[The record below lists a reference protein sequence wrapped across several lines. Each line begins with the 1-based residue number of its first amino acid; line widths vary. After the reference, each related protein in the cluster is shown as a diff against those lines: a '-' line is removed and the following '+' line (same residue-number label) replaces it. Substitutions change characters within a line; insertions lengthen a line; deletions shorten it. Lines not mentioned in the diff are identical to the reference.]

1 MLLFIIHRKTGS
13 LSSISASLFLPSEK
27 PCRKRDCSLFR
38 HSFGAEL
45 FLCFLSSFLRV
56 YSFFQLFGN
65 SPSRALGSRNLD
77 SFLGRRVVAFTGFAL
92 ADFECTKT
100 DKLNLIS
107 LYKGLGNNIDYRF
120 NCFSESFFVISAV
133 WATAL
138 MSSVLFITKH
148 PPLINSAENPAVVPM
163 D

>member
-1 MLLFIIHRKTGS
+1 MSSIAKKTIKCTCTIDIYWIKPPLSFCLRNDKRQLSKMKFIMGWNGWKTEWLPLSLSKIMLLFIIHRKTGS

-38 HSFGAEL
+38 HSFWAEL

-65 SPSRALGSRNLD
+65 SPSRALGSRNLN

-92 ADFECTKT
+92 ADFECTEDRK
-100 DKLNLIS
+100 
-107 LYKGLGNNIDYRF
+107 
-120 NCFSESFFVISAV
+120 
-133 WATAL
+133 
-138 MSSVLFITKH
+138 SV
-148 PPLINSAENPAVVPM
+148 V
-163 D
+163 

>member
-13 LSSISASLFLPSEK
+13 LSSISASLFLPSKK

-38 HSFGAEL
+38 HSFWAEL

-65 SPSRALGSRNLD
+65 SPSRALGSRNLN

-92 ADFECTKT
+92 ADFECTET

-107 LYKGLGNNIDYRF
+107 LYKSTSITALTA
-120 NCFSESFFVISAV
+120 FSESFFVISAV